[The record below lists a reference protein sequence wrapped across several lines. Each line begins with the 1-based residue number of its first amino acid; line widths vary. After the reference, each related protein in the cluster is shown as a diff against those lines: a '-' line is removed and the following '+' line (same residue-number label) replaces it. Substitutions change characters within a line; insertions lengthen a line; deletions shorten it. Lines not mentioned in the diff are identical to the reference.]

1 MINCLNFQS
10 NYRRDFMVV
19 EQRKGDTTYFPHT
32 DQLPIL
38 ASAITREF
46 QAGLSNYIVKT
57 DVRGDDFRKV
67 LLHEACHEFCHFK
80 NAARQDKVNLF
91 WLTNPDKLTDV
102 AIAQK
107 VTRTSK
113 HGRMHRFRFYLGGK
127 YFQEVYMNGK
137 RMVFTQHAVERFS
150 QRVPCIKGESLT
162 QFLITFYKTL
172 PCHMRVGSGSGLV
185 YLSNNSMVAFPF
197 EETADEIIFK
207 TCLSPNEIS
216 NLAENRNSRLYL
228 VHYGKE
234 FKKPDLNPNS
244 LLKKYENE
252 FMAIWRNNKSLEPER
267 NHLNLDNATWLQV
280 GRCVEETTRSA
291 GHGAGSKLKF
301 LFESLPGPVVTVHP
315 PPPQNTQ
322 ITG

>member
-1 MINCLNFQS
+1 
-10 NYRRDFMVV
+10 MVV

-67 LLHEACHEFCHFK
+67 LLHEACYEFCHFK

-234 FKKPDLNPNS
+234 CRCS
-244 LLKKYENE
+244 LLSVICLSSIRLHPSGVRRSEGE
-252 FMAIWRNNKSLEPER
+252 RSEPSAAEPQR
-267 NHLNLDNATWLQV
+267 GEAAPRAKNWS
-280 GRCVEETTRSA
+280 RA
-291 GHGAGSKLKF
+291 GHVGF
-301 LFESLPGPVVTVHP
+301 LLGCQQTHP
-315 PPPQNTQ
+315 TSNRT
-322 ITG
+322 